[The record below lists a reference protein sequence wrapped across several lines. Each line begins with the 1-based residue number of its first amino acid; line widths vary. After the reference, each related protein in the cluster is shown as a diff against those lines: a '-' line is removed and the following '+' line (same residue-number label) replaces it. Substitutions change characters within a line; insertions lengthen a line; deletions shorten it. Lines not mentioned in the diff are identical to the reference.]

1 VDCLRGYIGGPIMT
15 DHDLET
21 LRGLLW
27 DAVPIV
33 LLALLLI
40 L

>member
-1 VDCLRGYIGGPIMT
+1 LRHRPRKGFAMT
-15 DHDLET
+15 DHDLEV